1 MILMA
6 KMKLTIHEKGS
17 FLKDVVLGASD
28 GVVTTF
34 AVVAGSIG
42 ASLPNWVLIVMGI
55 ANVASD
61 GLSMAAGSY
70 LGVKSEV
77 DYEKSKGSKNKEG
90 SPIAHA
96 VGTFIAFCIA
106 GGIPLIPYILG
117 LDHQFELSILF
128 VAFTLFAVGSF
139 RARMAEKVFWRGG
152 LEMLVVGGLASGAAF
167 FVGHFLR
174 NLPQ

>member
-1 MILMA
+1 MTKI
-6 KMKLTIHEKGS
+6 KLTIHEKGS

-42 ASLPNWVLIVMGI
+42 ASLPNWVLIVMGV

-77 DYEKSKGSKNKEG
+77 DYEKSKGSRNKEG
-90 SPIAHA
+90 SPVTHA

-106 GGIPLIPYILG
+106 GGIPIIPYILA
-117 LDHQFELSILF
+117 LDHRLELSIIL

-139 RARMAEKVFWRGG
+139 RAKMAEKVFWKGG
-152 LEMLVVGGLASGAAF
+152 LEMLIVGGLASSAAF
-167 FVGHFLR
+167 IVGHFLR